1 MACTQTSVSET
12 ASPTAATIATAIPTD
27 VPIIEATATDAPTAV
42 AVATPD
48 TPTPVPTLVDETLP
62 SATSASVSTPDDS
75 TPVNTPVSVVSTA
88 HQKIIRPT
96 TPNPGSA
103 PPAPVGPHPDA
114 PVQLVIPKIG
124 VRASVESVGVDR
136 TGAMAAP
143 SGPYTVGWWAAGTLP
158 GDPGNA
164 VIDGHLDS
172 ARVGAAVFWR
182 LGDLRAGDQIQLRM
196 PGNRT
201 LTFIVDHTAIYPFDN
216 APLAD
221 IFGSTDTPSLNLV
234 TCTGFFDRSS
244 KNYDRRLVVY
254 SKLQK

>member
-1 MACTQTSVSET
+1 
-12 ASPTAATIATAIPTD
+12 
-27 VPIIEATATDAPTAV
+27 
-42 AVATPD
+42 
-48 TPTPVPTLVDETLP
+48 
-62 SATSASVSTPDDS
+62 
-75 TPVNTPVSVVSTA
+75 VSTA
-88 HQKIIRPT
+88 HQASRPA
-96 TPNPGSA
+96 NPPTGSA
-103 PPAPVGPHPDA
+103 PPAPVGAHPDA

-182 LGDLRAGDQIQLRM
+182 LGSLRSGDQILVRM

-201 LTFIVDHTAIYPFDN
+201 LTFIVDRTAVYRFDN
-216 APLAD
+216 APLAE
-221 IFGSTDTPSLNLV
+221 IFGPTDTPSLNLV
-234 TCTGFFDRSS
+234 TCTGSFDRASR
-244 KNYDRRLVVY
+244 NYDRRLVVY